1 MKQDWT
7 EILKNRME
15 GYSETPSDGVW
26 EGIASR
32 TGIAGQ
38 GKSRWML
45 PVWLYS
51 TVGAAAVLA
60 GALLFVR
67 HGEPA
72 PEDGGI
78 AVAVVPNTLEVPDTL
93 GVAGAGTLLVADAS
107 VAVMK
112 AEKLID
118 VPPIPSES
126 ADSYTEVN
134 IPDKAEDIVETE
146 SDDVIPEQKDE
157 EEVDYEAEREAW
169 ARIMAEDKR
178 KPKRN
183 HYVGIALSASG
194 SGKSSGSGSSPT
206 DLVLGANPMNG
217 LGGTP
222 QISPSIIETQG
233 GLTFNQ
239 PEVKTEYSHK
249 IPVKMGLSARYGFG
263 RFGIES
269 GLTYSILSSDIK
281 IGEEGQTWS
290 KGTQTLHYLGIPL
303 NLSFDIIDKRFFTL
317 YVSAGGMGE
326 KSIKGRLHKDEYE
339 NGKFVRSTDSGAKP
353 KELQWSINA
362 AAGFQVNILRQL
374 GIFVEPGVSH
384 RFANGSKIQSVYTDK
399 PTDFSLGFGLRYDF
413 R

>member
-26 EGIASR
+26 EGVASR
-32 TGIAGQ
+32 TGIAVQ
-38 GKSRWML
+38 GKSRRML

-51 TVGAAAVLA
+51 TVGVAAVLTV
-60 GALLFVR
+60 ALLFVR
-67 HGEPA
+67 HGEPS
-72 PEDGGI
+72 PVDGEI
-78 AVAVVPNTLEVPDTL
+78 AVAVAPDTLEVL
-93 GVAGAGTLLVADAS
+93 GTMEMDEAVPVLVADAS
-107 VAVMK
+107 VTVLNPV
-112 AEKLID
+112 ELID
-118 VPPIPSES
+118 VPPTASET
-126 ADSYTEVN
+126 AESYTEVN
-134 IPDKAEDIVETE
+134 TPADPDDIVQTE
-146 SDDVIPEQKDE
+146 SNDVIPGHTVE

-169 ARIMAEDKR
+169 ARLMAEDKR
-178 KPKRN
+178 TVKRS
-183 HYVGIALSASG
+183 HHIGIALSASG
-194 SGKSSGSGSSPT
+194 TGKSSGGGSSPT
-206 DLVLGANPMNG
+206 GLVLGANPMNG

-263 RFGIES
+263 RFGIET

-281 IGEEGQTWS
+281 IGDEGQTWS

-326 KSIKGRLHKDEYE
+326 KSVKGRLHKDEYE
-339 NGKFVRSTDSGAKP
+339 NGKFVRSTDSGVKP
-353 KELQWSINA
+353 KELQWSVNA